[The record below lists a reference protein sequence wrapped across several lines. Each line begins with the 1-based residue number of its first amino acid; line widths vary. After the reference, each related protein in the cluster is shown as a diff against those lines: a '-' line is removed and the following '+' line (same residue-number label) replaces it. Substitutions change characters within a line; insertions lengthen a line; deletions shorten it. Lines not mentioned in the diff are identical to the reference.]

1 MTEIANNN
9 KITVKYILVTG
20 LAVLFSWVLHEF
32 AHWTAGNMLGY
43 EMVMSLNKN
52 TPVNGFFKS
61 DKHYQLISAAGPFI
75 TLLQA
80 FLVFFLMKK
89 QKTTLLYPFLFSCFY
104 MRLFATV
111 ISFRHLNDEARISNS
126 LAIGTFTL
134 PIIVTA
140 VLLLLV
146 YKTSVNNKFTFR
158 FNLITLGL
166 VIFFSSII
174 IMADQ
179 FLHIRL
185 L

>member
-1 MTEIANNN
+1 MTGIVNNN
-9 KITVKYILVTG
+9 RITGKYILVTG
-20 LAVLFSWVLHEF
+20 LAVLFSWLLHEF
-32 AHWTAGNMLGY
+32 AHWTTGNMLGY
-43 EMVMSLNKN
+43 KMAMSLNKT
-52 TPVNGFFKS
+52 TPLSGFFKS
-61 DKHYQLISAAGPFI
+61 DKHYQLISAAGPAI
-75 TLLQA
+75 TLVQA

-126 LAIGTFTL
+126 LTVGTFTL

-140 VLLLLV
+140 ALLFLV
-146 YKTSVNNKFTFR
+146 YKTSINNKFTFR

-166 VIFFSSII
+166 IIFFSSVI

>member
-1 MTEIANNN
+1 MNRTLTNN
-9 KITVKYILVTG
+9 KITGKYILIAG
-20 LAVLFSWVLHEF
+20 GAVLFSWVLHEF

-43 EMVMSLNKN
+43 KMIMSLNQT
-52 TPVNGFFKS
+52 TPVSGVLSS
-61 DKHYQLISAAGPFI
+61 DKDYQLISAAGPAI

-89 QKTTLLYPFLFSCFY
+89 RKTNLLYPFLFACFY

-111 ISFRHLNDEARISNS
+111 ISSRHLNDEARISHS

-134 PIIVTA
+134 PTLVTA
-140 VLLLLV
+140 VLLFMV
-146 YKTSVNNKFTFR
+146 YKTSVDNKFTIR

-166 VIFFSSII
+166 VILFSSVII
-174 IMADQ
+174 LADQ